1 MPSYEPKNIES
12 KWQEV
17 WEKEKIYQ
25 AKDFD
30 QKPKFYTLIEFPYPS
45 GAGLHV
51 GHARSWSAMDAYSRK
66 KRMQGYNVIFPIGW
80 DAFGLPTEN
89 YAIKNKIHPSIA
101 TSKNIATFKKQIKK
115 LGISFDWNREI
126 NTTDP
131 KYYKWTQWIFLK
143 LLENKLAFQKEVL
156 VNWCPSCKT
165 TLANEEVLANGA
177 HERCGQLT
185 EKRLQKQWLLR
196 ITKYAQRLLDDLN
209 LVDYSPKIRIQQENW
224 IGKKEGINITY
235 DIDGIS
241 DKVIVFTTAP
251 VNFGATF
258 IVVAPEHEL
267 VKKIVDGKIDVL
279 ESNVREIKQYL
290 EISKRKTEQERL
302 DEKRKKTGVFTGLY
316 AINHV
321 TNGKIPIWVTDFV
334 IASVGTGAVQGCPGH
349 DIRDFQF
356 AKEFNIP
363 IVRVIKGEDSDESQ
377 IEKEDQVIEHGQKG
391 CFINSGFLNGLEFDD
406 GLQKT
411 MDYFEKKGWG
421 RRVVSYHL
429 RDWIFSRQHYWG
441 EPIPIIHCE
450 KCGVVPVPEKD
461 LPVELPYVEK
471 YEPSGTGESPL
482 ASIKEWVRVK
492 CPKCGESARRETDT
506 MPNWAGSNWYF
517 VRYLDPNNEKELS
530 SLKKM
535 KYWLPIDIYQGG
547 FEHTTLHLLYSRFI
561 YKFLYDIGVVPTPEP
576 YAKRRSHGIV
586 LGPDNRK
593 MSKSFGNVVNPDEI
607 VLKYGADTLRLYEMF
622 MGPFDQ
628 AVSWNED
635 SLQGCFRFLTRTWR
649 LFNENIKE
657 AKTSDNLSRKLHQT
671 IKKVAQ
677 DFEELKFNT
686 IVSALM
692 EFINDW
698 GKSYLS
704 KKDAESFI
712 KILAP
717 LAPHISEEIWT
728 GVLKNEFSV
737 HKETWPEYDKK
748 LIIEDLITIMVQVNG
763 KVRAQV
769 EMKNEDGQVEAK
781 AQDRAKKDPR
791 IIKYLEGKE
800 IKKTIF
806 VPGKLVNFVIN

>member
-143 LLENKLAFQKEVL
+143 LFENKLAFQKEVL

>member
-450 KCGVVPVPEKD
+450 KCGVIPVPEKD

-482 ASIKEWVRVK
+482 ASIKEWVSVK

>member
-781 AQDRAKKDPR
+781 AQDRAKKDSR

>member
-209 LVDYSPKIRIQQENW
+209 LVDYSSKIRIQQENW

-321 TNGKIPIWVTDFV
+321 TNEKIPIWVTDFV

>member
-209 LVDYSPKIRIQQENW
+209 LVDYSSKIRIQQENW